1 METAEDLIFDAIEAV
16 RGRYQKRPNK
26 NFICTYINVSTE
38 TEILYIENRIDILL
52 E

>member
-16 RGRYQKRPNK
+16 RGRYHKRPNK
-26 NFICTYINVSTE
+26 NFICTYINVSAE